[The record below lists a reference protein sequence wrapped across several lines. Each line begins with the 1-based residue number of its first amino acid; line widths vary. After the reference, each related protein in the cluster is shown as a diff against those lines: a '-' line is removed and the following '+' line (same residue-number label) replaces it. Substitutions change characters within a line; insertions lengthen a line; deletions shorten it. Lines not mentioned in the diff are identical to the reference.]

1 MDVISS
7 KVYCIIAIMG
17 GLIDGVVV
25 ACDEQSA
32 KDEVRAALDYV
43 GSYGNLDEDYVACYS
58 FDLPCADP
66 APAGHWEVALVLGV
80 LFTLNIWLAV
90 GTARSDARDM
100 AMLRGVEEIVR
111 LGCMCRDR
119 QQLVKAGDRG

>member
-1 MDVISS
+1 MVERRPENNAVFVPHPCPRAQLKGSVSPVDVISS

-43 GSYGNLDEDYVACYS
+43 DSYGNLDEDYVACYS

-66 APAGHWEVALVLGV
+66 APAGQWIGNWDL
-80 LFTLNIWLAV
+80 TS
-90 GTARSDARDM
+90 TQ
-100 AMLRGVEEIVR
+100 EEINKR
-111 LGCMCRDR
+111 FAE
-119 QQLVKAGDRG
+119 AGM

>member
-43 GSYGNLDEDYVACYS
+43 DSYGNLDEDYVACYS

-66 APAGHWEVALVLGV
+66 APVGHWEVALVLLERLAGGGYGEVGRQGHSNAPGV
-80 LFTLNIWLAV
+80 GN
-90 GTARSDARDM
+90 
-100 AMLRGVEEIVR
+100 
-111 LGCMCRDR
+111 
-119 QQLVKAGDRG
+119 